1 MRIGMRNYLPIIAA
15 ILLLVAVLPLPYGY
29 YTFLRISVTVCALL
43 IAWLVYK
50 EKGEP
55 TVWVLVFGL
64 VAILFNPL
72 IPIHLSRGIWF
83 YLDIGIAAIF
93 TVWWILSTRKNT
105 I

>member
-1 MRIGMRNYLPIIAA
+1 MRKYLPLIAVV
-15 ILLLVAVLPLPYGY
+15 LLLVAILPLPYGY

-43 IAWLVYK
+43 VAWFAYK
-50 EKGEP
+50 EKDEP

-72 IPIHLSRGIWF
+72 IPIYLSRGIWF

-93 TVWWILSTRKNT
+93 AVWWFLEKRKNT

>member
-1 MRIGMRNYLPIIAA
+1 VRNYLPSIAA
-15 ILLLVAVLPLPYGY
+15 VLLLMAVLPLPYGY
-29 YTFLRISVTVCALL
+29 YTFLRVSVTTCALL
-43 IAWLVYK
+43 VAWFAYT

-72 IPIHLSRGIWF
+72 IPIYLSRGIWF
-83 YLDIGIAAIF
+83 YLDIGIAVIF
-93 TVWWILSTRKNT
+93 AVWWFLDKRKNH